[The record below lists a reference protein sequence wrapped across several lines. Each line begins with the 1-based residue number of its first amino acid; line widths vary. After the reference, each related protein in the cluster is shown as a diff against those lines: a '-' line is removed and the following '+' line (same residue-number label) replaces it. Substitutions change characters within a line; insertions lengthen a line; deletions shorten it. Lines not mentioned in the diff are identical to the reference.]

1 MQQMKEQYKDSQ
13 DQTKQEEIDRLP
25 NKRIQSN
32 HSKDGSKYWK

>member
-25 NKRIQSN
+25 NKRIQINDNKS
-32 HSKDGSKYWK
+32 DPKYWK